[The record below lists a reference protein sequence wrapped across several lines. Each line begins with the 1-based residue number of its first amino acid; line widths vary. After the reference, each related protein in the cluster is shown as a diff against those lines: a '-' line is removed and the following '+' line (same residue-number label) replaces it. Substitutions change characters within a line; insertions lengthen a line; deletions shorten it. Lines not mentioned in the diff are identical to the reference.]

1 MWNQF
6 RTDAYEE
13 MMAETTIISGYNG
26 DPVHSYFA
34 RPLGKGPFPGVV
46 LIPHVP
52 GWDEFFR
59 ETTRRFAQHG
69 YLAICPDIY
78 CRFGCGT
85 PDEIAALARS
95 KGGPADDTVVGD
107 ITAAKNFL
115 KAMPYSN
122 GKVGCIGT
130 CSGGRHTFLVAC
142 RTKGFDAAVEC
153 WGGRVV
159 QSKEELT
166 PTQPVAPI
174 DYTKDLSCPLLGI
187 FGNDDQAPSPAQ
199 VNLHEA
205 ELKKYGKNYK
215 FYRYD
220 GAGHGFWYY
229 HMDRYRPVQAMDSW
243 NKVFAFFEE
252 HLKS

>member
-13 MMAETTIISGYNG
+13 MLSETTIITGYNG
-26 DPVHSYFA
+26 DPVHTYYS

-46 LIPHVP
+46 LVAHAP
-52 GWDEFFR
+52 GWDEFYR
-59 ETTRRFAQHG
+59 EMTRRFSQHG

-85 PDEIAALARS
+85 PDEVVAMARS
-95 KGGPADDTVVGD
+95 KGGVPDDTVVGD
-107 ITAAKNFL
+107 ITEAMKFL
-115 KAMPYSN
+115 KSLPYSN
-122 GKVGCIGT
+122 GKVGLIGT

-153 WGGRVV
+153 WGGGVV
-159 QSKEELT
+159 QSKDQLT
-166 PTQPVAPI
+166 PARPVAPI
-174 DYTKDLSCPLLGI
+174 DLTKDLSCPLLGI
-187 FGNDDQAPSPAQ
+187 FGNDDTAPSPAQ
-199 VNLHEA
+199 VNLHEEA
-205 ELKKYGKNYK
+205 LKKYKKDYK

-229 HMDRYRPVQAMDSW
+229 HTDRYRPVQAMDSW
-243 NKVFAFFEE
+243 NKVFAFFGE
-252 HLKS
+252 HLKA